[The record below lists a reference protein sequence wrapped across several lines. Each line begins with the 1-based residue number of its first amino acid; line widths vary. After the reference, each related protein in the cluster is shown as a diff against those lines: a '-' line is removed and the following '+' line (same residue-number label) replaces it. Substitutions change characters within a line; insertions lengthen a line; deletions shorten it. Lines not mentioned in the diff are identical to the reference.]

1 MLIQEFTDRLNK
13 LLTPELY
20 HDFCPDGLIVN
31 TTPNHLPREIHK
43 VITGVSLR
51 MDLIMAAVKE
61 QADAIIVHHPNGFW
75 FSEKDKT
82 IIDSNFANYTRE
94 LISAQI
100 ALYGYHLPLDG
111 HSSLGNNITVAKKL
125 HLEPNTLY
133 RDLLM
138 SRKVFDR
145 FMQDNIGVGGEGVIT
160 DELLS
165 EVFPKGYQSFNFE
178 SGKKYKVAIC
188 TGSGSSE
195 LEEAYKR
202 GYDMFITGEIRESTP
217 IFAQEH
223 NMAVIAAGHHRSE
236 VFCVSNLAN
245 YINESFNGVSAKF
258 IDIDNH
264 I

>member
-1 MLIQEFTDRLNK
+1 MLIQEFTNKLNK
-13 LLTPELY
+13 LLTPENY

-31 TTPNHLPREIHK
+31 PTPNNLPREIHK

-51 MDLIMAAVKE
+51 MDLILAAVKE

-94 LISAQI
+94 LIAAQI

-111 HSSLGNNITVAKKL
+111 HDSLGNNITVAHKL
-125 HLEPNTLY
+125 NLKPNRVYIELECTLLNY
-133 RDLLM
+133 
-138 SRKVFDR
+138 DR

-160 DELLS
+160 DELLT

-188 TGSGSSE
+188 TGSGASE
-195 LEEAYKR
+195 IEEAYKR

-236 VFCVSNLAN
+236 VFCVSNIAN
-245 YINESFNGVSAKF
+245 YINENFKGVSAKF
-258 IDIDNH
+258 IDIDNP